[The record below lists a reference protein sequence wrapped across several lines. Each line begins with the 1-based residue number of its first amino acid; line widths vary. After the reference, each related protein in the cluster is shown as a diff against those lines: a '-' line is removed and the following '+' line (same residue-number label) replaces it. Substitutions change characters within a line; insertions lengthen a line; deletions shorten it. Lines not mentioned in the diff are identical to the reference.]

1 MAVRKLDKF
10 IDDIENKLFPALKE
24 SSMNLIMYNDPI
36 YNSTTIN
43 TYAGDLDDD
52 RIRLEISSNHVEL
65 KDYIDDNA
73 VFATIYYKGKGSKV
87 GVLNLDDINECVGLI
102 YATLYDM
109 GYRTQEDRDREKQE
123 LIDKQ
128 KAEEEKKR
136 AEAERKKQERAAK
149 QQAELAQQEDEPD
162 EGVPP
167 EEESIDSIEE
177 ASQNFDLYLDKLQDI
192 DNTDSMMIANISFN
206 TDENTFKLIN
216 VDMKYVNENSCFV
229 TTNGISPRVK
239 QEVTWDRAKN
249 YIIKIAEK
257 VTGVL
262 SIGAMDPNGKEINI
276 EDLKNDSDNVNLDI
290 NI

>member
-109 GYRTQEDRDREKQE
+109 GYRTQEDRDRKELKLKEKN
-123 LIDKQ
+123 
-128 KAEEEKKR
+128 KK
-136 AEAERKKQERAAK
+136 EQ
-149 QQAELAQQEDEPD
+149 L
-162 EGVPP
+162 
-167 EEESIDSIEE
+167 
-177 ASQNFDLYLDKLQDI
+177 NNKL
-192 DNTDSMMIANISFN
+192 N
-206 TDENTFKLIN
+206 
-216 VDMKYVNENSCFV
+216 
-229 TTNGISPRVK
+229 
-239 QEVTWDRAKN
+239 
-249 YIIKIAEK
+249 
-257 VTGVL
+257 
-262 SIGAMDPNGKEINI
+262 
-276 EDLKNDSDNVNLDI
+276 
-290 NI
+290 